1 MAREINLPSS
11 ATYIQDFG
19 LNVTPAPIQRNK
31 RVVVIGT
38 SEDGPMYEP
47 IQIEK
52 PEDAEFVWGRLGAGD
67 LVRGIFECWDVQGGH
82 PTVVGVRIGNGKT
95 AALDLAESTGSGA
108 DTELGGST
116 TSLRLEAINP
126 GAVYNGVSISYDENR
141 DVAIYNPKTGT
152 ISTFSVDTER
162 PTNPNVNAHNVA
174 ELVDAINADANLNS
188 IIKATYS
195 GLLADYE
202 ICISGNSNGVSNTS
216 QFVELDL
223 GTIISNGYVTTNG
236 YMIPNPTHGII
247 SASNDIV
254 SVETIEAVS
263 ISEWEQLDCAG
274 KTVNKLSLMPL
285 DGKSPASWQTIQAL
299 YDYNSDAEYVQ
310 NPSGTTVSEYI
321 YNLNNAF
328 MDGGTGEGGP
338 TRSGGYYSSGSPTNT
353 IRVTV
358 PLCIADNEETIN
370 SGVADA
376 YINSLI
382 TTTYA
387 SYSGN
392 GTSSFLGRARATCSG
407 IATKIVDGV
416 AVRPSGKIQIQAAL
430 SDDPND
436 FWQTLPYDGVS
447 GIYLQS
453 YVSGVAIFA
462 IGPQAAATGVNSG
475 IMSTIINPDR
485 SIRPDVYLRITANT
499 VKGMLTEKEN
509 LNSLSTS
516 SSSLTDYFVRGQEI
530 IFNTPPSFNMTVNY
544 GTRIEYELGSN
555 VSLSDAANGK
565 VIFNDPNLLPGP
577 GGGVLTNAAK
587 TYIRF
592 RYNYLPTWPAIT
604 TAAKALSGGT
614 DGTNLNGR
622 QRKEEL
628 KTTYDKLR
636 NYGADLW
643 VPMST
648 FIDELT
654 ERFNPITGLKETIPA
669 DFVSDI
675 TEFLEDLSINN
686 IQPHAV
692 LGVKPMDEVTQANKD
707 LWAKRLTER
716 DLKDPNRGA
725 NIMSLIGSKFI
736 SVAAFEPVFL
746 NIGRG
751 RPYVANGQAAYA
763 GMLASMPYDISPTN
777 KSISGLQGLRFSLS
791 ISQYEALNSARYV
804 TMKTKPGRDPVII
817 EDVTAAPYGSDFVNW
832 STYSITAEAANRVYN
847 IAETFIG
854 RPNSVEVRT
863 SLEQLIANTL
873 MSMSGLRGYNF
884 TISSSPNQQVLGII
898 EVDLI
903 LVPVFTIK
911 KIRTTVKLRKNL
923 PTA

>member
-1 MAREINLPSS
+1 MAKELNLPSA
-11 ATYIQDFG
+11 ATYVQDFG
-19 LNVTPAPIQRNK
+19 LNVSPAPIQRNK

-38 SEDGPMYEP
+38 AEDGPMYEP

-95 AALDLAESTGSGA
+95 AALDIEESTGSGA
-108 DTELGGST
+108 DTEHGGNT
-116 TSLRLEAINP
+116 TSLRLEALNP

-152 ISTFSVDTER
+152 TSTFSVDTER
-162 PTNPNVNAHNVA
+162 PTNPNVDAHNVA

-202 ICISGNSNGVSNTS
+202 LCVSGNSNGVTNTS
-216 QFVELDL
+216 QFVEIDL
-223 GTIISNGYVTTNG
+223 GTAINNGYVTTTG
-236 YMIPNPTHGII
+236 YMIPNPIHGII

-254 SVETIEAVS
+254 SVEAIEAVS
-263 ISEWEQLDCAG
+263 ISEWEQIDCAG
-274 KTVNKLSLMPL
+274 KAVNKLALMPL
-285 DGKSPASWQTIQAL
+285 DGKAPATWQTIQCL
-299 YDYNSDAEYVQ
+299 NDYNSDAEYVQ
-310 NPSGTTVSEYI
+310 SPSGVVKSEYI
-321 YNLNNAF
+321 YNLNSAF

-338 TRSGGYYSSGSPTNT
+338 TRSGGYFNAGSPTNT
-353 IRVTV
+353 VRVTV
-358 PLCIADNEETIN
+358 PLCIADNEELVN

-376 YINSLI
+376 YILGLAA
-382 TTTYA
+382 TTYA
-387 SYSGN
+387 NYN
-392 GTSSFLGRARATCSG
+392 DGTVTGRARATCSG
-407 IATKIVDGV
+407 IATKTVDGV
-416 AVRPSGKIQIQAAL
+416 AVRPSGKIQVQVAL

-436 FWQTLPYDGVS
+436 FWQTLPYDGIS
-447 GIYLQS
+447 GIYLS
-453 YVSGVAIFA
+453 AYTSGVAIFSVGHLA
-462 IGPQAAATGVNSG
+462 FANSPIMQSLVTSGNVIKEGVY
-475 IMSTIINPDR
+475 
-485 SIRPDVYLRITANT
+485 VRITANT
-499 VKGMLTEKEN
+499 VKGFLTEKEN
-509 LNSLSTS
+509 LNALSTS
-516 SSSLTDYFVRGQEI
+516 SSTLSDYFVRGQEI
-530 IFNTPPSFNMTVNY
+530 IFNTPPAFNITVNY
-544 GTRIEYELGSN
+544 GTRTEYELGSN
-555 VSLSDAANGK
+555 VVLSDAANGK
-565 VIFNDPNLLPGP
+565 VMFNDPNLLPGP

-587 TYIRF
+587 TYLRF
-592 RYNYLPTWPAIT
+592 RYNYLPTWPNIT

-628 KTTYDKLR
+628 VTCYEKLR

-669 DFVSDI
+669 DYVSDI
-675 TEFLEDLSINN
+675 ADFLEDLSINN
-686 IQPHAV
+686 IQPHAI

-707 LWAKRLTER
+707 LWVKRLTER

-725 NIMSLIGSKFI
+725 NIMSLVGSKFI

-777 KSISGLQGLRFSLS
+777 KSITGIQGLRFSLS

-804 TMKTKPGRDPVII
+804 TMKNKPGRNPVVI
-817 EDVTAAPYGSDFVNW
+817 EDVTAAPAGSDFVNW

-863 SLEQLIANTL
+863 SLEQLISNTL
-873 MSMSGLRGYNF
+873 MSMSGLRGFDF
-884 TISSSPNQQVLGII
+884 TISSTPNQQVLGII

-923 PTA
+923 PSA

>member
-1 MAREINLPSS
+1 MAREINLPSAS
-11 ATYIQDFG
+11 TYVQDFG
-19 LNVTPAPIQRNK
+19 LNVSPAPIQRNK
-31 RVVVIGT
+31 RIVVIGT

-82 PTVVGVRIGNGKT
+82 PTVVGVRIGNGKI
-95 AALDLAESTGSGA
+95 AALDIEESTGSGT
-108 DTELGGST
+108 DTEHGGDT
-116 TSLRLEAINP
+116 TSLRLEALNP
-126 GAVYNGVSISYDENR
+126 GAVYNGISISYDENR
-141 DVAIYNPKTGT
+141 DVAVYNPKTGT
-152 ISTFSVDTER
+152 LSTFSIDTER
-162 PTNPNVNAHNVA
+162 PTNPNVDAHNVA
-174 ELVDAINADANLNS
+174 ELVDAINSDANLNS
-188 IIKATYS
+188 IIKASYEP
-195 GLLADYE
+195 LLADYE
-202 ICISGNSNGVSNTS
+202 ICISGNSQGVSNS
-216 QFVELDL
+216 AQFVELDL
-223 GTIISNGYVTTNG
+223 NTIISNGYVTSNG
-236 YMIPNPTHGII
+236 YMIPNPIHGII
-247 SASNDIV
+247 SAANDII

-263 ISEWEQLDCAG
+263 ISEWEQIDCAG
-274 KTVNKLSLMPL
+274 KTVNKLTYMPL

-299 YDYNSDAEYVQ
+299 NDYNNDAEYIQ
-310 NPSGTTVSEYI
+310 NPSGTVVSEFI
-321 YNLNNAF
+321 YNLNNAL

-338 TRSGGYYSSGSPTNT
+338 TRSGGFYVSGSPTNT
-353 IRVTV
+353 IRITV
-358 PLCIADNEETIN
+358 PLCIADNEEIIN
-370 SGVADA
+370 SGVA
-376 YINSLI
+376 
-382 TTTYA
+382 TTYLTSLNA
-387 SYSGN
+387 STYAGYSGN
-392 GTSSFLGRARATCSG
+392 LANATCSG
-407 IATKIVDGV
+407 IATKLVDGI
-416 AVRPSGKIQIQAAL
+416 ATRPSGKIVVQAAL

-436 FWQTLPYDGVS
+436 FWQTLPYDGLS

-453 YVSGVAIFA
+453 YTSGVAIFA
-462 IGPQAAATGVNSG
+462 VGPLAAATGINSG
-475 IMSTIINPDR
+475 IMSTIITPDR
-485 SIRPDVYLRITANT
+485 SIRPDVYLRVTANT
-499 VKGMLTEKEN
+499 VKGFLTEKEN

-530 IFNTPPSFNMTVNY
+530 IFNTPPTFNMTVNY
-544 GTRIEYELGSN
+544 GTRTEYELGSN
-555 VSLSDAANGK
+555 VSLSDASNGK
-565 VIFNDPNLLPGP
+565 VLFNDPELLPGP

-592 RYNYLPTWPAIT
+592 RYNYLPTWPNIT

-614 DGTNLNGR
+614 NGSYLNGR

-628 KTTYDKLR
+628 IKAYSKLR

-643 VPMST
+643 VPMSA

-654 ERFNPITGLKETIPA
+654 ERYNPITGLKETIPA
-669 DFVSDI
+669 DYVRDI
-675 TEFLEDLSINN
+675 TDFLEDLSINN
-686 IQPHAV
+686 IQPHAI
-692 LGVKPMDEVTQANKD
+692 LGVKPMDEPTQANKD
-707 LWAKRLTER
+707 LWVKRLTER

-736 SVAAFEPVFL
+736 SIVAFEPVFL

-777 KSISGLQGLRFSLS
+777 KSVTGIQGLRYSLF
-791 ISQYEALNSARYV
+791 ISQYEALNSSRYV

-817 EDVTAAPYGSDFVNW
+817 EDVTAAPAGSDFVNW
-832 STYSITAEAANRVYN
+832 ATYSITAEAANRVYN

-863 SLEQLIANTL
+863 SLEQLISNTL
-873 MSMSGLRGYNF
+873 MSMSGLRGF
-884 TISSSPNQQVLGII
+884 DFSISSTPNQQVLGII

-923 PTA
+923 SV